1 MKKLTT
7 TVLTALLAAA
17 CFGATGST
25 TLPTTTQAS
34 ITPAVPTTNP
44 YLALRG
50 MSADYLVLTNRSIFK
65 KGSQITDPFAPTTP
79 LPPTKPPTYTVAE
92 SSLEFNGRDARRR
105 KLDRLFRKYFPATMS
120 SSRHTGEDIAR
131 GKIVGITLDSVNYT
145 AGGKQSTVLLG
156 QTLDG
161 SEGPGLSSAPSL
173 SISSTQPSNT
183 PFTGPNADVL
193 ERLRQKRLKE
203 LGQ

>member
-1 MKKLTT
+1 MKKSTT
-7 TVLTALLAAA
+7 TILTALLAAA
-17 CFGATGST
+17 SFGATSST

-34 ITPAVPTTNP
+34 ATTPAPTTNP

-65 KGSQITDPFAPTTP
+65 KGSQSTDPFAPTTP
-79 LPPTKPPTYTVAE
+79 VLPPPPIQRTVAE
-92 SSLEFNGRDARRR
+92 SSLEFNGAMHADASWTA
-105 KLDRLFRKYFPATMS
+105 FFENTS
-120 SSRHTGEDIAR
+120 SHDVLIRHTGEDIAR
-131 GKIVGITLDSVNYT
+131 GKITSITLDSINYLA
-145 AGGKQSTVLLG
+145 AGRQTTVLLG

-173 SISSTQPSNT
+173 SLSSTQPSNT
-183 PFTGPNADVL
+183 PFSGPNADVL